1 MVRRSRLEDN
11 FARRRVVVQQTV
23 PLPRLPQTWLSL
35 PEQSRSLIPI
45 MDFTFVVNQIVSDE
59 TGIAMDAFE
68 NITVLQDSDNPL
80 IGPALEGEDGVPL
93 TVEGGG
99 SGESPC

>member
-35 PEQSRSLIPI
+35 SEQSRSLIPI

>member
-35 PEQSRSLIPI
+35 PEQSNRFLFIRDASAALLSQTSMASPQIGWDRSACARDP
-45 MDFTFVVNQIVSDE
+45 MSSE
-59 TGIAMDAFE
+59 R
-68 NITVLQDSDNPL
+68 SRPL
-80 IGPALEGEDGVPL
+80 AA
-93 TVEGGG
+93 
-99 SGESPC
+99 S

>member
-1 MVRRSRLEDN
+1 
-11 FARRRVVVQQTV
+11 
-23 PLPRLPQTWLSL
+23 
-35 PEQSRSLIPI
+35 

-80 IGPALEGEDGVPL
+80 IGPALEGDDGVPL